1 MDWRPTL
8 NDREG
13 PLYRRIVDALT
24 ADVAS
29 GRLRRGQ
36 QLPTHRALAKAL
48 GVDLTTVTRA
58 YTEAR
63 RCGLTEARTGQGT
76 FVAESMS
83 HHAAGQRPELDLS
96 MNLPPQPLEADLEGR
111 LTRGIAAIQRDVGF
125 SAHLNYR
132 DPGGSGAERDI
143 AAAWLRSRIAAASG
157 DRVVICPGTQNALF
171 NLLIALTAPGDVVLT
186 EALTYPGMKA
196 AAACRGVRLV
206 GVPID
211 EHGILPDALDSA
223 CRKHSPK
230 AVYLIP
236 TIHNPTTATMPRSR
250 REQVAEIL
258 RTRDVLLLEDDAYGM
273 LEPKAVPLA
282 TLIPERTYLAATFS
296 KCIAPGLRVSFLLTP
311 DRNSASVLATALR
324 ATVHMPAFLMVA
336 LVTRWLQDGSAD
348 AIIAAIRDEATA
360 RQKLAAQVL
369 ARHAFSRHPNGHHIW
384 IPLPPKLEQ
393 DGIRVLRS
401 KARTR
406 RGDGRSVQCR
416 RPAIT
421 RDPRFARRGK
431 QPRRTGP
438 RLGDPGRGVAVA
450 GGRDPRGLSV
460 ARSARRGCCTL
471 GVFPSPLWGGVRGG
485 GSNWRTHRAQQQR
498 PPSPALPHK
507 GGREQTEVC
516 RTN

>member
-1 MDWRPTL
+1 MALTLNHLPEECMDWRPTL

-143 AAAWLRSRIAAASG
+143 AAAWLRSRIAEASG

-171 NLLIALTAPGDVVLT
+171 DLLIALTAPGDVVLT

-236 TIHNPTTATMPRSR
+236 TIHNPTTATMPRLR
-250 REQVAEIL
+250 RERVAEIL

-296 KCIAPGLRVSFLLTP
+296 
-311 DRNSASVLATALR
+311 NAS
-324 ATVHMPAFLMVA
+324 
-336 LVTRWLQDGSAD
+336 
-348 AIIAAIRDEATA
+348 
-360 RQKLAAQVL
+360 
-369 ARHAFSRHPNGHHIW
+369 
-384 IPLPPKLEQ
+384 
-393 DGIRVLRS
+393 
-401 KARTR
+401 
-406 RGDGRSVQCR
+406 
-416 RPAIT
+416 
-421 RDPRFARRGK
+421 
-431 QPRRTGP
+431 
-438 RLGDPGRGVAVA
+438 
-450 GGRDPRGLSV
+450 
-460 ARSARRGCCTL
+460 RRGCACRSCSRPIATRQACWRRLCVRPCTC
-471 GVFPSPLWGGVRGG
+471 PRS
-485 GSNWRTHRAQQQR
+485 
-498 PPSPALPHK
+498 
-507 GGREQTEVC
+507 
-516 RTN
+516 